1 MGQLPN
7 AGELLRSIE
16 AAATGAAGQDIAT
29 IQGFAR
35 DQLLRI
41 EKLSIR
47 LAEMIAQGEF
57 EGDPEGQTD
66 SLGILQ
72 DVITNFTKTL
82 RGLAIITVEKVW
94 NAIVD
99 VVWKTLDTATGLV
112 LPRPIP

>member
-1 MGQLPN
+1 MGTINPGQLVS
-7 AGELLRSIE
+7 AIQ
-16 AAATGAAGQDIAT
+16 AAATNAAGKDIST

-35 DQLLRI
+35 DQVLRI

-57 EGDPEGQTD
+57 KDDPEGQAD
-66 SLGILQ
+66 FLGILQ
-72 DVITNFTKTL
+72 DIITNFTKTL
-82 RGLAIITVEKVW
+82 RGLAVITIEKVW

-99 VVWKTLDTATGLV
+99 VVWKALDSATGLT